1 MSRPSTTRTSSN
13 ALKSPPLLKIFKD
26 FEASGTDLSMWH
38 RWCYCHVLSNDQ
50 SYGYTYCK
58 GQLQGSN
65 AGKGQNF
72 GDEGGK
78 RVVTASGYVPSDRR
92 GVTDRDW
99 EGTGNAKGRA
109 KLNRQADYYFKNQGK
124 YILKKTPGE
133 HVTTILRNHQSNIES
148 ICNERTHVPAVWVC

>member
-1 MSRPSTTRTSSN
+1 MWRLSCARGSCELGFPIQEGISHQPASSGSLCSTYFGNGGNIVAACQEPSTTRTSSN

-38 RWCYCHVLSNDQ
+38 RWWYSYVLSNDQ

-65 AGKGQNF
+65 AGKRQNF

-99 EGTGNAKGRA
+99 EGYWKCE
-109 KLNRQADYYFKNQGK
+109 GK
-124 YILKKTPGE
+124 SKT
-133 HVTTILRNHQSNIES
+133 
-148 ICNERTHVPAVWVC
+148 